1 MCWSLSGNRKIAE
14 PNLICWTCYDT
25 CVNDVCGVIHD
36 IVGWQVSC
44 MVPCNGMLVY
54 VLEDEGKKKMLTPNV
69 KVHFTPIFELN
80 VPIVDILPG
89 QGDNGEC
96 QVGY

>member
-1 MCWSLSGNRKIAE
+1 
-14 PNLICWTCYDT
+14 
-25 CVNDVCGVIHD
+25 
-36 IVGWQVSC
+36 